1 MSAGEVFMNVLVEEG
16 LVIFPWVG
24 PPPRIMARPNI
35 GLLFLF
41 HAHTTFKSIIRPWMV
56 LLIRRDFTKPTIFLG
71 QP

>member
-1 MSAGEVFMNVLVEEG
+1 MSAGEVFMNVQEG
-16 LVIFPWVG
+16 LVIFPWVA
-24 PPPRIMARPNI
+24 PPPRIMARPNII

-41 HAHTTFKSIIRPWMV
+41 HAHTTFKSIIRPWVV